1 MKKSETG
8 FNLWPFI
15 LVMAFLL
22 GMGANEIAKRQGD
35 NISGPKYKVEKK
47 YEQYLINFVDLAEL
61 NGIDLSYIYDYD
73 ITIVSEVNI
82 NTKSTNVA
90 TSYGRDENKI
100 IVVVNEERFMARTE
114 EGRKYVMYHEFGH
127 DILNFPHLENPERGM
142 MEPTAYTGFFKN
154 YDRFSQ
160 ERQQNYLY
168 TSLKK
173 MFDRYKGDGI
183 QDDNFTIKIEM
194 VTPTIGTVL
203 LYNEETYEFYKF
215 YTVDGKSFTG
225 KFKGAYVDAFL
236 FDDAFVVRGSD
247 GEVLLIQKL

>member
-8 FNLWPFI
+8 FNAWAFV
-15 LVMAFLL
+15 LVLAFLL
-22 GMGANEIAKRQGD
+22 GGLVNEIASRQGD
-35 NISGPKYKVEKK
+35 DISGPKYKVEKK

-173 MFDRYKGDGI
+173 MFDRFKS
-183 QDDNFTIKIEM
+183 KI
-194 VTPTIGTVL
+194 
-203 LYNEETYEFYKF
+203 
-215 YTVDGKSFTG
+215 
-225 KFKGAYVDAFL
+225 
-236 FDDAFVVRGSD
+236 
-247 GEVLLIQKL
+247 